1 MKIYFKSLAMHLKGE
16 LEYRVN
22 FILSFLSQILVFFTY
37 YFIILA
43 LFTKFDN
50 IKGFSLYEVLLCFSI
65 IQFGFS
71 FNEVFARGIDHF
83 DKLIINGE
91 FDRLLLRPR
100 NIILQVLCSESDFVK
115 TSRMIQA
122 LIVMIVA
129 LCNLNIEWNIIRV
142 ITLFLMLC
150 SACVIFFGIF
160 LSAAAYCFFT
170 VQSLEV
176 RNVFT
181 DGGKHM
187 AQYPIGIF
195 QKGFVY
201 FFTFIIPYAF
211 VNYYPLLY
219 FIGKKESLLY
229 AFSPLLVIFY
239 LIPSVFIFYWGMK
252 RYTSVGS

>member
-1 MKIYFKSLAMHLKGE
+1 MKIYFESLAMHLKGE

-43 LFTKFDN
+43 LFTKFDH
-50 IKGFSLYEVLLCFSI
+50 IKGFTLYEVLLCFSI

-71 FNEVFARGIDHF
+71 FNEVFARGIDKF
-83 DKLIINGE
+83 DNLIIQGN
-91 FDRLLLRPR
+91 FDRLLLRPK
-100 NIILQVLCSESDFVK
+100 NIILQVLCSDSDFVK
-115 TSRMIQA
+115 TSRLIQA

-129 LCNLNIEWNIIRV
+129 LVNLNIKWNIFRV
-142 ITLFLMLC
+142 ITLILMLM

-160 LSAAAYCFFT
+160 LAAAAYCFFT
-170 VQSLEV
+170 VQGLEV

-187 AQYPIGIF
+187 AQYPIGVF
-195 QKGFVY
+195 KKGFVY

-219 FIGKKESLLY
+219 FIGKKDNILY
-229 AFSPLLVIFY
+229 AFSPILVIIY
-239 LIPSVFIFYWGMK
+239 LIPCILIFYFGMK